1 MHHVWG
7 VLRHKD
13 RKRVFEEM
21 KGIFVIGTDTGVG
34 KTVVSALLCLLLK
47 ERGYD
52 VGVMKPIETGVKEV
66 EGVLV
71 PQDALLLKEASGSQ
85 DPLEFVV
92 PYYFREPL
100 APAEAARHEGRE
112 IKLYKIL
119 EVLKKVSKRH
129 DLMVVE
135 GVGGLLV
142 PLREDTLLPEL
153 IKAFGLKVLVVGR
166 SGLGTINHTLLTL
179 YYCERENIP
188 VGGFLLNKINPSLNG
203 SEGTNPYWIERFSGV
218 PYLGTLPFLGEGH
231 SILERKSL
239 LLPLFEASIKV
250 DILLERFDLK

>member
-1 MHHVWG
+1 
-7 VLRHKD
+7 
-13 RKRVFEEM
+13 M

-85 DPLEFVV
+85 DPLEFIV

-100 APAEAARHEGRE
+100 APAEAARREGRE
-112 IKLYKIL
+112 VEIYKIL
-119 EVLKKVSKRH
+119 EVWEVVLKKH

-142 PLREDTLLPEL
+142 PIRENVLLPQL

-166 SGLGTINHTLLTL
+166 AGLGTINHTLLTL
-179 YYCERENIP
+179 YYCDKENIP
-188 VGGFLLNKINPSLNG
+188 VGGFLLNKINPSLDG
-203 SEGTNPYWIERFSGV
+203 SEGANPYWIEHFSGV
-218 PYLGTLPFLGEGH
+218 PYFGTLPFLGEGH
-231 SILERKSL
+231 SIPERKSL
-239 LLPLFEASIKV
+239 LLPLVEGSIKV
-250 DILLERFDLK
+250 DMLLERFDLK